1 MKFLSTGHW
10 ARVCSRKPFLVLA
23 IWGVLVLIAGALAVD
38 GELGPGKQLA
48 DFLKLTGSAES
59 SRAESL
65 LVERGGQT
73 IPLREIVIV

>member
-1 MKFLSTGHW
+1 M
-10 ARVCSRKPFLVLA
+10 VLA

-48 DFLKLTGSAES
+48 DFLKPATTTELKLTGSAES
-59 SRAESL
+59 ARAESL

-73 IPLREIVIV
+73 IPLREIVIVQSEV